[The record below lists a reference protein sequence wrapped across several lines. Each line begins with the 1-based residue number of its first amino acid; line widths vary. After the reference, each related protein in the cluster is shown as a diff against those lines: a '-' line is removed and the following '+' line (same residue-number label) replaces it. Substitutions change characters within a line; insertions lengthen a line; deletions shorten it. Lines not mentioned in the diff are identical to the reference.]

1 MKLLSLLLM
10 VLLSFSFLE
19 AKDNQKGKEFK
30 NSGKSYGSANKYKRG
45 NNAKNKHMKNSKGMP
60 KGLQKK
66 YERTGQL
73 PEGWQKKLKV
83 GSFVSKDVLS
93 QGKIVE
99 PKKLNNSPE
108 SGYSKIY
115 EIEDKIIRINTATRA
130 IIEVFK

>member
-1 MKLLSLLLM
+1 M

-19 AKDNQKGKEFK
+19 AKDNKNGKEFK
-30 NSGKSYGSANKYKRG
+30 NSEKSYSAGNKKDKHQRG
-45 NNAKNKHMKNSKGMP
+45 NNAKNQHNKKSKGLS

-73 PEGWQKKLKV
+73 PKGWQKKLKV

-93 QGKIVE
+93 HGKVIE
-99 PKKLNNSPE
+99 PKKSNTSPE

>member
-1 MKLLSLLLM
+1 M

-19 AKDNQKGKEFK
+19 AKENKNGKEFK
-30 NSGKSYGSANKYKRG
+30 NSGKSYGAANKNDNYKRG
-45 NNAKNKHMKNSKGMP
+45 NNTKNKHMKKTKDLS

-73 PEGWQKKLKV
+73 PKGWQKKLKV

-99 PKKLNNSPE
+99 PKKLNTSPE